1 MGQSDGPVRWAS
13 QPSTLQA
20 PFARAPRGPN
30 VPPTSKRRS
39 DEETMTYQAPV
50 DDILHALKTAADLDG
65 LIAHGLLDGVDED
78 TIRAIIDEAG
88 KFGAEVLDPL
98 CASGDRV
105 GSKLVD
111 GKVETP
117 PGWSEAYQQFAA
129 GGWGALAAPEEWGGQ
144 DLPQVVATAAGEIWN
159 AANLAFGLCPLLTFG
174 AIDAIEAQGSEEL
187 KKSFLP
193 KMVSGEWSGTMNL
206 TEPHAGSD
214 LSQLKTRAVKQ
225 ADGSYRI
232 FGTKIFIT
240 YGDHEL
246 TDNII
251 HLVLARLPDAPPG
264 TRGISLFLVPKVLI
278 TADGALGERND
289 VVCAGI
295 EHKLGIHA
303 SPTCVMKYGESG
315 AGAVGYL
322 VGEENR
328 GLNVMFIMMNA
339 ARLAVGMQGVAVA
352 ERATQ
357 RAVAYAKERRQ
368 GRSTSSA
375 SSAEMAPIIE
385 HPDIR
390 RSLMT
395 MKALTQAARAICLVT
410 ARETDVARR
419 APDAAERAAAH
430 QRVALLT
437 PVAKAFA
444 TDIGCEV
451 ASIGVQ
457 VHGGMGFI
465 EETGAAQHYRDA
477 RILPIYEGTN
487 GIQAIDLVMR
497 KLPLGGGKVMEAYL
511 AELKQ
516 TADAVRASNHR
527 EFGRMGERLGEAVSA
542 LAEAIRWMGEALS
555 SNPDAVL
562 AGASPYLRLFGL
574 AAGGV
579 YLAKGALAAVRTG
592 AANAQAV
599 AIARFFA
606 ETLAT
611 AAPGLKETVLA
622 GAEATLAM
630 TPEALSA

>member
-1 MGQSDGPVRWAS
+1 
-13 QPSTLQA
+13 
-20 PFARAPRGPN
+20 
-30 VPPTSKRRS
+30 
-39 DEETMTYQAPV
+39 MTYQAPV
-50 DDILHALKTAADLDG
+50 DDILHALKAAADLDD

-78 TIRAIIDEAG
+78 TIRAVINEAG

-98 CASGDRV
+98 SAPGDRV
-105 GSKLVD
+105 GSKLID
-111 GKVETP
+111 GKVVTP
-117 PGWSEAYQQFAA
+117 PGWSQAYQQFAA

-144 DLPQVVATAAGEIWN
+144 NLPQVVATAAGEVWN
-159 AANLAFGLCPLLTFG
+159 ASNLAFGLCPLLTFG
-174 AIDAIEAQGSEEL
+174 AIDAVEAQGNEEL
-187 KKSFLP
+187 KRTYLP
-193 KMVSGEWSGTMNL
+193 KMVSGEWTGTMNL

-214 LSQLKTRAVKQ
+214 LSQLKTRAVKH
-225 ADGSYRI
+225 ADGSYRLT
-232 FGTKIFIT
+232 GTKIFIT
-240 YGDHEL
+240 YGDHEM
-246 TDNII
+246 TENII
-251 HLVLARLPDAPPG
+251 HLVLARLPDAPHG
-264 TRGISLFLVPKVLI
+264 TRGISLFLVPKYLVNK
-278 TADGALGERND
+278 DGSLGARND
-289 VVCAGI
+289 VECAGL

-303 SPTCVMKYGESG
+303 SPTCVMKYGEKG
-315 AGAVGYL
+315 AGAIGYL

-339 ARLAVGMQGVAVA
+339 ARLAVGVQGVAVA

-357 RAVAYAKERRQ
+357 LATAYAK
-368 GRSTSSA
+368 
-375 SSAEMAPIIE
+375 
-385 HPDIR
+385 
-390 RSLMT
+390 
-395 MKALTQAARAICLVT
+395 
-410 ARETDVARR
+410 ETDVARR
-419 APDAAERAAAH
+419 AKKDAERAAAH
-430 QRVALLT
+430 ARVALLT

-465 EETGAAQHYRDA
+465 EETGAAQIYRDA

-487 GIQAIDLVMR
+487 GIQAIDLVTR

-516 TADAVRASNHR
+516 TVDAVRASNHR
-527 EFGRMGERLGEAVSA
+527 ELGRMGERLGEAVTA
-542 LAEAIRWMGEALS
+542 LAEASRWMGEVLS
-555 SNPDAVL
+555 SNPDAAL

-592 AANAQAV
+592 AANAQIVAV
-599 AIARFFA
+599 ARFFA

-630 TPEALSA
+630 TPEAFSA

>member
-1 MGQSDGPVRWAS
+1 VPNIQGKSDG
-13 QPSTLQA
+13 
-20 PFARAPRGPN
+20 
-30 VPPTSKRRS
+30 
-39 DEETMTYQAPV
+39 ETMTYQAPV
-50 DDILHALKTAADLDG
+50 DDILHALKAAADLDD

-78 TIRAIIDEAG
+78 TIRAVINEAG

-98 CASGDRV
+98 SAPGDRV
-105 GSKLVD
+105 GSKLID
-111 GKVETP
+111 GKVVTP
-117 PGWSEAYQQFAA
+117 PGWSQAYQQFAA

-144 DLPQVVATAAGEIWN
+144 NLPQVVATAAGEVWN
-159 AANLAFGLCPLLTFG
+159 ASNLAFGLCPLLTFG
-174 AIDAIEAQGSEEL
+174 AIDAVEAQGNEEL
-187 KKSFLP
+187 KRTYLP
-193 KMVSGEWSGTMNL
+193 KMVSGEWTGTMNL

-214 LSQLKTRAVKQ
+214 LSQLKTRAVKH
-225 ADGSYRI
+225 ADGSYRLT
-232 FGTKIFIT
+232 GTKIFIT
-240 YGDHEL
+240 YGDHEM
-246 TDNII
+246 TENII
-251 HLVLARLPDAPPG
+251 HLVLARLPDAPHG
-264 TRGISLFLVPKVLI
+264 TRGISLFLVPKYLVNK
-278 TADGALGERND
+278 DGSLGARND
-289 VVCAGI
+289 VECAGL

-303 SPTCVMKYGESG
+303 SPTCVMKYGEKG
-315 AGAVGYL
+315 AGAIGYL

-339 ARLAVGMQGVAVA
+339 ARLAVGVQGVAVA

-357 RAVAYAKERRQ
+357 LATAYAKERRQ
-368 GRSTSSA
+368 GRTAKSLGGSTGDT
-375 SSAEMAPIIE
+375 MAPIIE
-385 HPDIR
+385 HADIR

-410 ARETDVARR
+410 AKETDVARR
-419 APDAAERAAAH
+419 AQKDAERAAAH
-430 QRVALLT
+430 ARVALLT

-465 EETGAAQHYRDA
+465 EETGAAQIYRDA

-487 GIQAIDLVMR
+487 GIQAIDLVTR

-516 TADAVRASNHR
+516 TVDAVRASNHR
-527 EFGRMGERLGEAVSA
+527 ELGRMGERLGEAVTA
-542 LAEAIRWMGEALS
+542 LAEASRWMGEVLS
-555 SNPDAVL
+555 SNPDAAL

-592 AANAQAV
+592 AANAQIVAV
-599 AIARFFA
+599 ARFFA